1 MVRIKC
7 FSIIELGNVTYKV
20 QHLKAKRNGPQK
32 NFVGHINDPQQI
44 HILDVYFNCF
54 TPEQR
59 ETGKVMRMVS
69 LFKGVLKG
77 FERTIGKNTL
87 RNYPSQLA
95 KQIGM
100 PEWKLVKGHSCR
112 VTAITVLAQKNF
124 SVTNM
129 KGVSGS
135 SRIMSSLKVFKY
147 V

>member
-1 MVRIKC
+1 
-7 FSIIELGNVTYKV
+7 
-20 QHLKAKRNGPQK
+20 
-32 NFVGHINDPQQI
+32 
-44 HILDVYFNCF
+44 VYFNCF

-69 LFKGVLKG
+69 RVKGVLKG

-87 RNYPSQLA
+87 RNYPAQLA

-100 PEWKLVKGHSCR
+100 PAWKSVKGHSCR
-112 VTAITVLAQKNF
+112 VTAITVLAQKSF

-135 SRIMSSLKVFKY
+135 Y
-147 V
+147 